1 VLVRELGFEPIV
13 HLSARRIESEEQLD
27 WYLGE
32 ITSKAQVKRVFI
44 IAGDPPE
51 PEGPYSTSLQII
63 ETGLL
68 QKHGIQIVGVGGHPE
83 GHPNNTP
90 AELWDWMERKI
101 AAIRAGGMIP
111 LVVTQ
116 FAFDDDAIVAWV
128 KEMRA
133 RGIDVPVRLGVPGPA
148 GIKRPA
154 RLRQALRRRR
164 LGQRDEEVR
173 RLADQPHRQRRAR
186 QAGQLAR
193 QEAQR
198 REHGRVRLHFYPF
211 GALTASAEWINQYDA
226 KHATWRR
233 SSTGARSRASWTR
246 RPRPRSTRWSPPA
259 SRARA
264 SRSSSSA
271 RRAQA
276 RSTSAARSRAAR
288 RSASARSS
296 TACRPRPRRTRCSR

>member
-1 VLVRELGFEPIV
+1 MSYAAIHPDWEKPRHNMADGYSLEMTAKETEGLREAAPLIRPGTQVAVTFLPGEELEQRVEAAVLVRELGFEPIV

-32 ITSKAQVKRVFI
+32 ITKKAGVKRVFI

-101 AAIRAGGMIP
+101 AAIRDGGMIP

-128 KEMRA
+128 GEMRA
-133 RGIDVPVRLGVPGPA
+133 RGIDVPVRLGVPGQA
-148 GIKRPA
+148 GIKR
-154 RLRQALRRRR
+154 L
-164 LGQRDEEVR
+164 LGFAKRCGVGASASVMKKYGISLTNLIGSAGPDKLVDSLDKKLSDE
-173 RLADQPHRQRRAR
+173 
-186 QAGQLAR
+186 
-193 QEAQR
+193 
-198 REHGRVRLHFYPF
+198 EHGRVRLHFYPF

-226 KHATWRR
+226 KR
-233 SSTGARSRASWTR
+233 S
-246 RPRPRSTRWSPPA
+246 
-259 SRARA
+259 
-264 SRSSSSA
+264 
-271 RRAQA
+271 
-276 RSTSAARSRAAR
+276 
-288 RSASARSS
+288 
-296 TACRPRPRRTRCSR
+296 